1 MRYLIC
7 AILILLPSV
16 SHAVVNIEAMRDDLS
31 DGLTLNLGLG
41 GELLLG
47 NNDAFTISPAL
58 RLDYKISD
66 EYRALALVKYD
77 YGESG
82 DERFKNEGFT
92 HLRWT
97 YTSDGKGTR
106 GFGYEVFTQAQYDT
120 FKSLTLRQLNGVG
133 FRFEMSER
141 EFGFAYGSSV
151 MTDYERLKEGSGDGL
166 VMRNSTYISAVWK
179 EHDQN
184 NPSAKRGKYL
194 ASVIAYYQPRLSAPS
209 DYRVLLSAQA
219 ERALWSNISVVM
231 TTNYLYD
238 SKPPTQVSSH
248 DFKSVVSLKLTL

>member
-7 AILILLPSV
+7 AVLVLLSSV

-97 YTSDGKGTR
+97 YTSDRKSTK
-106 GFGYEVFTQAQYDT
+106 GFGYEIFTQAQYDT

-133 FRFEMSER
+133 FRFERSGN

-151 MTDYERLKEGSGDGL
+151 MSDYDRLKEGSEDDL
-166 VMRNSTYISAVWK
+166 VMRNSTYFSAVWK
-179 EHDQN
+179 DYDPN
-184 NPSAKRGKYL
+184 KSKAKRGKYL
-194 ASVIAYYQPRLSAPS
+194 ASFIGYYQPRFTAPT
-209 DYRVLLSAQA
+209 DFRVLLSAQA
-219 ERALWSNISVVM
+219 ERALLSNVSVLM

-238 SKPPTQVSSH
+238 SKPPNQVSSH
-248 DFKSVVSLKLTL
+248 DFKSIVSLKLTL